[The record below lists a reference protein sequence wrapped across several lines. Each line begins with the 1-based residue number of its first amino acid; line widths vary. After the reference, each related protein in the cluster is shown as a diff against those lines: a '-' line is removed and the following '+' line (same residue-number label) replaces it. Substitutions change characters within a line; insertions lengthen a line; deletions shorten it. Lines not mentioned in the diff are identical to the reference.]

1 MTSIAVKE
9 SKKPSFTDVMTSI
22 AINESKKEKMDLDA
36 AFSKGLPFA
45 LAHLAIKDM
54 EAEAP
59 IKQSAEVAFLRD
71 ITHKQNIF
79 ENSAVTLARAANNYW
94 KAKH

>member
-1 MTSIAVKE
+1 MTGIAIE
-9 SKKPSFTDVMTSI
+9 NSKKPSFNDVMTSI
-22 AINESKKEKMDLDA
+22 AINESKKEKLELDA
-36 AFSKGLPFA
+36 ALEKGLPFA

-54 EAEAP
+54 KEEAP
-59 IKQSAEVAFLRD
+59 INESAEVAFLRD
-71 ITHKQNIF
+71 LTQKQNVF